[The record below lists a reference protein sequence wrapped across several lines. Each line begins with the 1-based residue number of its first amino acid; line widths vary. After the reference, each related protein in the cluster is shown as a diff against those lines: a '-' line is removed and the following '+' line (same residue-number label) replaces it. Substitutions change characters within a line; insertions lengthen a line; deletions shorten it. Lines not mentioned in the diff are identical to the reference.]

1 MRPAPS
7 LKRSACR
14 YVHTAN
20 CSPSPQCSKNAGD
33 TPRPR
38 LRPARAPLIIKRPQ
52 VFCGSA
58 RGHKRRR
65 RDYSPRQQVPKD
77 EHAEPALQDE
87 AKMLWKELT
96 SKHDVKAA
104 VFISNKPDNFIAGA
118 DIGMLAAKKKAGEED
133 SLRAVC
139 LSGHAMFDEL
149 KGSGVPFVAAIH
161 GACFGG
167 GLEWAMKCDA
177 SGIASTSPKTKLG
190 LPEVKLGLLPGWG
203 GTYAL
208 PKLVGLT
215 EALPMILQ
223 GKEVR
228 PDKAKKIG
236 LVDAVCDPAAL
247 EALAVQTAVN
257 SHKAKKNKRRSPG
270 CAGPR
275 KTCLSGATSSSRK
288 LKKQ

>member
-1 MRPAPS
+1 MLATRLGRVCAPRARHLS
-7 LKRSACR
+7 SNDLKFF
-14 YVHTAN
+14 
-20 CSPSPQCSKNAGD
+20 AGVPEVTKD
-33 TPRPR
+33 GVAIIR
-38 LRPARAPLIIKRPQ
+38 LDNKSQKMNTL
-52 VFCGSA
+52 S
-58 RGHKRRR
+58 
-65 RDYSPRQQVPKD
+65 
-77 EHAEPALQDE
+77 PALQDE

-161 GACFGG
+161 GACLGG

-177 SGIASTSPKTKLG
+177 RVASTSPKTKLG

-236 LVDAVCDPAAL
+236 LSL
-247 EALAVQTAVN
+247 I
-257 SHKAKKNKRRSPG
+257 HI
-270 CAGPR
+270 
-275 KTCLSGATSSSRK
+275 
-288 LKKQ
+288 